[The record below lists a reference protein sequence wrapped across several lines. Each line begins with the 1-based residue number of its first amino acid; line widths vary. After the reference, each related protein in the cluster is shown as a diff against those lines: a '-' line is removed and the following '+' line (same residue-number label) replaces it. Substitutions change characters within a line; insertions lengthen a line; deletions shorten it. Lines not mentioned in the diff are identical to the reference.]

1 MPMSKN
7 LWLNRKLFYG
17 KRRLKI
23 PKSVQPSNKLKVKAF
38 LDFILSKWKSKDLK
52 LILFIKKL
60 NKNFK
65 ILLNLPKS
73 QYVLLRNLKKWQRK
87 WDKNSS
93 IKKKR
98 NLKKKKDLT
107 KKIRVK
113 MFGMPGQLAF
123 LWWQFQWIIQWKV
136 LR

>member
-1 MPMSKN
+1 MPMSNN
-7 LWLNRKLFYG
+7 LWPNRKLFYG
-17 KRRLKI
+17 KRRPKI
-23 PKSVQPSNKLKVKAF
+23 PKSAQPSNKLKVKAF

-52 LILFIKKL
+52 LILFIKKQ

-65 ILLNLPKS
+65 ILLNLHKS
-73 QYVLLRNLKKWQRK
+73 QYVLLRNLKKWPRK
-87 WDKNSS
+87 WEKNSS